1 MRDYCTTYW
10 KLVEKFKQT
19 PGGTEKHH
27 VYPKWLGHQNEE
39 VVYVNQTQHACLHY
53 LIWLEHPTH
62 AAASAFLAAA
72 TGWRRGVYNCSEVSK
87 KLITSVAS
95 VNLKQ
100 IVNNKSS
107 EWRSKISLLGVESQI
122 RNKIG
127 IHSPDWDYEK
137 RMESG
142 RKGVQKQLAAGK
154 PARAMTWLIT
164 DDKGN
169 EFIVYNRAE
178 FLRSI
183 GLRHPKQLKQIGYK
197 SQPVN

>member
-10 KLVEKFKQT
+10 KLIEKFKKN

-62 AAASAFLAAA
+62 PAASAFLAAA
-72 TGWRRGVYNCSEVSK
+72 TGWRRGVYNFSQVSK

-95 VNLKQ
+95 VNLRK
-100 IVNNKSS
+100 IVNNLTH
-107 EWRSKISLLGVESQI
+107 EQCVE
-122 RNKIG
+122 RGEAAGKKNVADKKG
-127 IHSPDWDYEK
+127 IHSPDWTYEK
-137 RMESG
+137 RLESG
-142 RKGVQKQLAAGK
+142 RKGVQKQLAAGT

-164 DDKGN
+164 VDKGN

-178 FLRSI
+178 FLRGI